1 MSMENNKQRIFFV
14 CDDENNPTGGIKQLY
29 RQVDILN
36 KNGFN
41 AFVLHRWF
49 GFKCTW
55 FNNSTKIAYYFP
67 LFDAIDELLDQKSNE
82 KGILS
87 FLLKIK
93 SFYKNNIKKNVLK
106 IKNKSKI
113 IAIEKEDIFVFPEVF
128 GPNIG
133 DLVKNNRKIIYNQGA
148 YQTFFHYDL
157 NLKSTATPY
166 LNNKLIATIVNS
178 ENAKQYINYAFPSM
192 NVQRVRYGI
201 DSKNFY
207 FNETKKRKIAY
218 MPRRLRVDLVQVVN
232 ILKFKGVLDNW
243 ELVEI
248 HNMNESQVA
257 NALRE
262 CAFFLSFSINEG
274 FGMPPAEAMACGC
287 IVVGYAGKGGRE
299 FFKEDFSYP
308 IEDRDVISF
317 AKTLENVIKEYEQND
332 KQFVEKGRK
341 ASEFILTEYSMQMEE
356 KTIADC
362 WNTISKSLN

>member
-1 MSMENNKQRIFFV
+1 MKMENNNQRIFFV
-14 CDDENNPTGGIKQLY
+14 CDDVNNPTGGIKQLY

-41 AFVLHRWF
+41 AFILHRWF
-49 GFKCTW
+49 GFRCTW
-55 FNNSTKIAYYFP
+55 FNNFTKIAYYYP
-67 LFDAIDELLDQKSNE
+67 LFEAIDELLLEKSNK

-87 FLLKIK
+87 FLLKIR
-93 SFYKNNIKKNVLK
+93 SFYKNNIKKNILK
-106 IKNKSKI
+106 TKNKSKI
-113 IAIEKEDIFVFPEVF
+113 ITIEKDDIFVFPEVF
-128 GPNIG
+128 GPKIG

-157 NLKSTATPY
+157 ELKSTATPY

-178 ENAKQYINYAFPSM
+178 ENAKQYINYAFPNM

-201 DSKNFY
+201 DCKNFY

-218 MPRRLRVDLVQVVN
+218 MPRRLRVDLVQVIN
-232 ILKFKGVLDNW
+232 ILKFKGILDNW

-262 CAFFLSFSINEG
+262 CVFFLSFSINEG

-287 IVVGYAGKGGRE
+287 VVVGYSGKGGKE
-299 FFKEDFSYP
+299 FFKNDFCYP
-308 IEDRDVISF
+308 IEDRDVLSYV
-317 AKTLENVIKEYEQND
+317 KTLEKVIKEYEIDD
-332 KQFVEKGRK
+332 KPFVEKGRI
-341 ASEFILTEYSMQMEE
+341 ASEFILSEYSMEMEV
-356 KTIADC
+356 KTIVSC
-362 WNTISKSLN
+362 WEEMLK